1 MDPLGAA
8 DSPIAGM
15 AGSLIDKYKW
25 YGLAALLL
33 SVLATWG
40 AREHSLR
47 TEIKSL
53 TTQTETLRTQAETLR
68 QENSQLRREVD
79 TTETIEPVMLG
90 GQVVYLT
97 KRTSRTVESMMRQAT
112 EQIALLSTANK
123 DMAKRLSERVT
134 EISKP
139 GPKWNL
145 TGGYSPMRGV
155 WSLGGGMNIGT
166 LAISLCNP
174 IALEIQPEVRALV
187 MF

>member
-53 TTQTETLRTQAETLR
+53 TTQTETLRTQAETMR

-134 EISKP
+134 ETSKP
-139 GPKWNL
+139 GPKWNVT
-145 TGGYSPMRGV
+145 TGYNLGGV
-155 WSLGGGMNIGT
+155 WTLGGGMNIGMM
-166 LAISLCNP
+166 AISVENP
-174 IALEIQPEVRALV
+174 VALEFQPGARLTVL
-187 MF
+187 F